1 MFLPQQKDAVH
12 KAWLFRILKKIAEDS
27 YLVSVLRF
35 KGGTCAS
42 MRGLLDRFS
51 VDLDFD
57 LTGEK
62 KEVSKV
68 KKHLEIIFDELGLE
82 IKDKSQKAPQYFLR
96 YPGESSSRNNLK
108 IDTFFPPL
116 KGNRYEAVRLLDI
129 NKILYCQTIETMFA
143 NKLIALVDRFRK
155 GRGIASRD
163 LYDIHYFF
171 MMGYSYDKKIVEE
184 YFDQSVADFLNELS
198 DLIEKKITQQ
208 SINQDLNFLLSPDK
222 FQKIRKNLKP
232 ETLMF
237 LRDEIKRV
245 SALESDF

>member
-82 IKDKSQKAPQYFLR
+82 IKDKSQKVPQYFLR
-96 YPGESSSRNNLK
+96 YPGESLSRNNLK

>member
-12 KAWLFRILKKIAEDS
+12 KAWMFRVLKEIAEDS

-42 MRGLLDRFS
+42 MRNLLDRFS

-57 LTGEK
+57 LAGDK
-62 KEVSKV
+62 KEVPKV
-68 KKHLEIIFDELGLE
+68 QKHLEMIFEELGLE

-96 YPGESSSRNNLK
+96 YPGEGSSRNNLK

-116 KGNRYEAVRLLDI
+116 KGNKYEAVRLVEI

-143 NKLIALVDRFRK
+143 NKLIALVDRFKK

-171 MMGYSYDKKIVEE
+171 MRGYGYDKKIIEE
-184 YFDQSVADFLNELS
+184 YFDQNIADFLKEL
-198 DLIEKKITQQ
+198 DDFIDKN
-208 SINQDLNFLLSPDK
+208 INQRTIDQDLNFLLPPDK
-222 FQKIRKNLKP
+222 FQKTRRSLKP

-237 LRDEIKRV
+237 LGDEIKRV
-245 SALESDF
+245 SVQKADA